1 MFRFNNCHKRDH
13 ANLYGRS
20 DAFFDLDMFDSQ
32 AKVAERLSR
41 ELNIGD
47 ICIVATPDIPG
58 DLTCDITFDL
68 YEFSGAKIMHDR
80 ERRVDC
86 HVYFGKHIKPET
98 LSRADA
104 IRHRVYKNF
113 FNVNGHFKRR
123 SVQRAN

>member
-13 ANLYGRS
+13 ANLYGKG
-20 DAFFDLDMFDSQ
+20 AFFDLDMFGSQ
-32 AKVAERLSR
+32 AEDADRLRR

-47 ICIVATPDIPG
+47 ICIVATPHIVG
-58 DLTCDITFDL
+58 DLSCDITFDH
-68 YEFSGAKIMHDR
+68 YEFSGAKTMHDR

-104 IRHRVYKNF
+104 KRHRVYKHF
-113 FNVNGHFKRR
+113 FNVNGHFKRP

>member
-13 ANLYGRS
+13 VNLYGN

-32 AKVAERLSR
+32 AKVADRLRR

-47 ICIVATPDIPG
+47 TCIVATPDIVG
-58 DLTCDITFDL
+58 DLTCDITFHH
-68 YEFSGAKIMHDR
+68 YEFSGTKIKRDR

-86 HVYFGKHIKPET
+86 HVYFGKYIKPAT

-104 IRHRVYKNF
+104 RLHRVYKHF
-113 FNVNGHFKRR
+113 FNVNGHFKRP